1 MRNHMFFNFK
11 EWFIYDRERLIYD
24 KIWYI
29 YHAIFLL
36 LKVRLIST
44 SPLFFYNSHISP
56 KIQTPYSA
64 IAY

>member
-1 MRNHMFFNFK
+1 MIENV
-11 EWFIYDRERLIYD
+11 WFTIKFDNIYN
-24 KIWYI
+24 
-29 YHAIFLL
+29 AIFLL

>member
-1 MRNHMFFNFK
+1 MFFNFK

-36 LKVRLIST
+36 LKVRLISI
-44 SPLFFYNSHISP
+44 SPLSFYHSHISP